1 MSSWIIAKGIPKK
14 KVAEPITQYHSTE
27 VSSDIPSIYID
38 TLAAYI
44 HTQKMGETC
53 SIWDPSTILSVS
65 LQYNPQIKLLK
76 EKPDAAASS
85 VSSYSPS
92 LAPMKLKD
100 IQKFA
105 LTVLQYNSNFNQSV
119 KQVLDKGGIR
129 QVFDVGIHI
138 TGPPGENIQIYS
150 DILKAYQAKSKKT
163 SLSIYVMADSYASVL
178 ALQQSGPPSWKIV
191 SLSRTPAKESVEI
204 FIQTMAEVQIL
215 SLTPALVLDF
225 SKSLDRLV
233 YVLQRSPTGLDFFK
247 EIKDRQ
253 WTLI

>member
-14 KVAEPITQYHSTE
+14 TKPVAITQYHSTE

-44 HTQKMGETC
+44 HSQKMGESC
-53 SIWDPSTILSVS
+53 SIWDPSTILSLS

-76 EKPDAAASS
+76 EKPDAPASS
-85 VSSYSPS
+85 VSSYFPS

-105 LTVLQYNSNFNQSV
+105 LTALQHNSNFNQSL
-119 KQVLDKGGIR
+119 KQLLEKAGIR
-129 QVFDVGIHI
+129 QVFDIGIHI

-163 SLSIYVMADSYASVL
+163 ILSIYIMADSYATVL

-191 SLSRTPAKESVEI
+191 SLSRTPAKEPAEI
-204 FIQTMAEVQIL
+204 FIQTMAEVQVL
-215 SLTPALVLDF
+215 SSTPALVLDF
-225 SKSLDRLV
+225 SQSLDRLV